1 MAVSQA
7 RFEVLQKRL
16 GAAGGQALGVK
27 PLDQPILPLD
37 LRLGL
42 LDVPPR
48 HFDPALA
55 VLHLLGKAG
64 SHEGSP
70 RKRNPAGADLV

>member
-1 MAVSQA
+1 
-7 RFEVLQKRL
+7 
-16 GAAGGQALGVK
+16 
-27 PLDQPILPLD
+27 LPLD